1 MNILVTGGLG
11 YIGSHLVVE
20 LVNKGYSPIIIDD
33 LSKSKINVLDK
44 IKKSVGKEI
53 PFYNLSISEF
63 KKISNILKNN
73 KVKAVFHL
81 AGFKSVNESINN
93 PSKYYNNN
101 VKGTLN
107 LLKALEKAQV
117 KKIIFSS
124 SASVYGDPIY
134 LPIDEEHPLNPK
146 NPYAESKMI
155 IENHL
160 KKLTES
166 NSDWK
171 AISLRYFNPIGSHD
185 NKLLGDRPS
194 KEPENI
200 MPFICKVAHGEIE
213 RLKVFGK
220 DYRTKDGT
228 GVRDYIHIQDLV
240 DAHILCL
247 RVLKNKFKS
256 IKIFN
261 VGTGEG
267 YSVLEIVKIF
277 SAKTNKKIPYS
288 FEARREG
295 DVDISYAKVTKIFE
309 EIGWKAKRSLE
320 DMCLSAWEFN
330 KSK

>member
-1 MNILVTGGLG
+1 VNILVTGGLG
-11 YIGSHLVVE
+11 YIGSHLVVG
-20 LVNKGYSPIIIDD
+20 LVKNGFSPLIIDD
-33 LSKSKINVLDK
+33 LSTSKTDVLDK
-44 IKKSVGKEI
+44 INKSVEKEI
-53 PFYNLSISEF
+53 PYFNLNISNFE
-63 KKISNILKNN
+63 KITNILKNN
-73 KVKAVFHL
+73 EVKAVFHL
-81 AGFKSVNESINN
+81 AGFKSVKESINN
-93 PSKYYNNN
+93 PSKYYDNN

-107 LLKALEKAQV
+107 LLKALETAHV

-166 NSDWK
+166 NSNWK

-194 KEPENI
+194 KEPDNI
-200 MPFICKVAHGEIE
+200 MPLICKVALGDKETF
-213 RLKVFGK
+213 KVFGN
-220 DYRTKDGT
+220 DYKTKDGT

-240 DAHILCL
+240 DAHISCL
-247 RVLKNKFKS
+247 KVFRKKFKS
-256 IKIFN
+256 LKIFN

-267 YSVLEIVKIF
+267 YSVLEILKIF
-277 SAKTNKKIPYS
+277 SAKSNKSIPYS

-295 DVDISYAKVTKIFE
+295 DVDISYAKVKKIFE
-309 EIGWKAKRSLE
+309 EIGWKAERSLE